1 MITNFQILLQMVTQI
16 MGFFLHW
23 VPAYTVDTVMRLL
36 GKEPFLVK
44 VAGKVQQGIESL
56 EYFTTR
62 EWIWANDNTVR
73 AANCGSCNYLN

>member
-1 MITNFQILLQMVTQI
+1 

-23 VPAYTVDTVMRLL
+23 VPAYSVDAVMRLL

-44 VAGKVQQGIESL
+44 VVRKVQAGIESL
-56 EYFTTR
+56 EYFTTH

-73 AANCGSCNYLN
+73 A

>member
-1 MITNFQILLQMVTQI
+1 MVTQI

-23 VPAYTVDTVMRLL
+23 VPAYAVDTGMRLL

-44 VAGKVQQGIESL
+44 VVGKVQAGMESL

-73 AANCGSCNYLN
+73 AANCGSYNYLN

>member
-1 MITNFQILLQMVTQI
+1 
-16 MGFFLHW
+16 MGFFVHW
-23 VPAYTVDTVMRLL
+23 VPAYAVDTGMRLL

-44 VAGKVQQGIESL
+44 VVGKVQAGIESL

-73 AANCGSCNYLN
+73 AANCGSYNYLNKPRNIPRWHSRRN

>member
-1 MITNFQILLQMVTQI
+1 MVTQI

-62 EWIWANDNTVR
+62 EWIWANDNTVLCCLLI
-73 AANCGSCNYLN
+73 ANDLIILMIN